1 MNKASTTQQSTIE
14 NTQNTMIH
22 PGFPRSRSY
31 NPRSVKPI
39 TINTTTDLGNIPTS
53 STRQWGT
60 LGPSL
65 WTNTNTNTNSNTLT
79 TKYLKARK
87 ILSFKPK
94 KIPRVVPANYSTIMR
109 KNTNMLTN

>member
-1 MNKASTTQQSTIE
+1 
-14 NTQNTMIH
+14 MIH
-22 PGFPRSRSY
+22 LGFPRPKSY
-31 NPRSVKPI
+31 NPRSDKQI

-53 STRQWGT
+53 STLQWGT

-65 WTNTNTNTNSNTLT
+65 WTNTNTNTLT
-79 TKYLKARK
+79 AKYLKSRK
-87 ILSFKPK
+87 IPSLKPK